1 MNFGTGELDELQT
14 VTLEIK
20 FCLLNFLF
28 RSLSANITPEIV
40 RPMLQ
45 KALGA
50 GRAGERA
57 PSA

>member
-50 GRAGERA
+50 GRAEGHA
-57 PSA
+57 